1 MSKDQQAQAEAQAR
15 KSREA
20 VKKAHVNT
28 WENAGKGRG
37 QGHAVSVTDEPSGT
51 CVACSR
57 RDPEVGQV
65 CPGCRS
71 RLANWLR
78 EIPNLY
84 ADLLARDDVLRSAG
98 GFGWVSGT
106 HEAPVPIRV
115 DAVDLTLPARGPV
128 SDADHDQI
136 GHLSVAA
143 VLDSWMRDW
152 REHRDVGEGLPDPQV
167 PVLCRWLGD
176 RLDDACDSHPAVD
189 EFAAELA
196 DLRRA
201 LYGVLGLFDVPDY
214 KQGVPCR
221 ACDML
226 ALVRRSGSDFIE
238 CEGCGL
244 LLSPQEYAD
253 WTALQAAHLKGR
265 AA

>member
-1 MSKDQQAQAEAQAR
+1 M
-15 KSREA
+15 
-20 VKKAHVNT
+20 
-28 WENAGKGRG
+28 
-37 QGHAVSVTDEPSGT
+37 TDEPSGT

-78 EIPNLY
+78 EIPRLY
-84 ADLLARDDVLRSAG
+84 DDLLARDDVLRSSG

-115 DAVDLTLPARGPV
+115 DAVDLTLPARGGTV
-128 SDADHDQI
+128 VDAYHDQI
-136 GHLSVAA
+136 GHLPVAA
-143 VLDSWMRDW
+143 VLAEWVEAW
-152 REHRDVGEGLPDPQV
+152 RSHRGKGEGRPVAQV

-176 RLDDACDSHPAVD
+176 RLQEACDDHPAVD
-189 EFAAELA
+189 EFASELG

-226 ALVRRSGSDFIE
+226 TLVRHSGSDYIA
-238 CEGCGL
+238 CENCGL
-244 LLSPQEYAD
+244 LLSPGEYET
-253 WTALQAAHLKGR
+253 WCGLAA
-265 AA
+265 AAVKR